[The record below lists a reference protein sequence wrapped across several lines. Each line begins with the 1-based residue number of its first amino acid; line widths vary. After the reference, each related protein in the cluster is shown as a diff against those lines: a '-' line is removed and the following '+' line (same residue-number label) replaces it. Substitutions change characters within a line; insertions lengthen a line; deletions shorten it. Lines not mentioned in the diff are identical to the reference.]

1 MAVLLDKEPMFE
13 DQSLTSFVSK
23 TSLDSLQEDQKIIN
37 EEKKGIDLLQDN
49 SFKYLQ
55 KNIDNFDWNSTW
67 SIGLLMRHL
76 NVCRMIENYSLKT
89 KKTHIR
95 LLDVGCSLGLLSD
108 FIQNFKFFGKENSIN
123 VHYIG
128 IDGNQTYVD
137 EAQSKGRN
145 VIKSDLFHYSRT
157 LGPNYNAL
165 PNSARPSSVPT
176 WQYSIIESY
185 DIVVLAEVFEHIDTT
200 LLDFIQNLW
209 DLLYFRGELFL
220 TTPNPRKEIGEFLVW
235 PDDHKIEYTEKEID
249 MYFSEHYDYRFIFK
263 KLESFPWW
271 TKKIVN
277 HAKIGE
283 TKEYK
288 RLSKFLPVPL
298 AQYMTSLLL
307 EDSGSMMCYLFE
319 KTHKGYN

>member
-220 TTPNPRKEIGEFLVW
+220 TTPNPRKEIV
-235 PDDHKIEYTEKEID
+235 
-249 MYFSEHYDYRFIFK
+249 
-263 KLESFPWW
+263 
-271 TKKIVN
+271 
-277 HAKIGE
+277 
-283 TKEYK
+283 
-288 RLSKFLPVPL
+288 
-298 AQYMTSLLL
+298 
-307 EDSGSMMCYLFE
+307 
-319 KTHKGYN
+319 